1 MEGESAAVV
10 DRAIL
15 MVSEIATNAIQHAGT
30 NFIVRIDRS
39 EDAIRVEIVD
49 AGEGVPAVRFTS
61 PSEVSGRG
69 LRIVEEL
76 ADTWGVRPSALGP
89 GKTVWF
95 TVGLAGLNEDLSHP

>member
-1 MEGESAAVV
+1 MEGASATVV

-30 NFIVRIDRS
+30 NFTLRIDRS
-39 EDAIRVEIVD
+39 EDAICFEIID
-49 AGEGVPAVRFTS
+49 EGDGVPTVRFTS
-61 PSEVSGRG
+61 PSEMSGRG
-69 LRIVEEL
+69 LRIVKEL

-95 TVGLAGLNEDLSHP
+95 TIGLARPG